1 MLAEMDRLHKSSS
14 STSRPVTPVT
24 PVTPLTGTV
33 YLEVMDVKKEFMK
46 SIPPV
51 ERTPILA
58 ILASHPIPRR
68 VWI

>member
-24 PVTPLTGTV
+24 PVTGTV

-58 ILASHPIPRR
+58 LLASHPIPRR